1 MFTMTM
7 NKKLMAFGLL
17 VTGLFTAAMPATAQ
31 TLIVDQARIEQEAAA
46 FKDFRLQTQELR
58 TNINQLNNYIKQG
71 GALEQQAYELEKK
84 KAVIGPQKYEEELN
98 KLRQQNAQFQRALQQ
113 RQVIFNQLIQEF
125 GAQTERAQ
133 SPILREILTERKA
146 DLILPKRITLAN
158 GPGLDITTEVI
169 ERLDAV
175 LSTVDI
181 NVPDLTPEQP
191 AEGAAAQP
199 AAKK

>member
-191 AEGAAAQP
+191 AQGAAAQP
-199 AAKK
+199 AKK

>member
-1 MFTMTM
+1 MTM

>member
-17 VTGLFTAAMPATAQ
+17 VTGLFAAAVPATAQ

-199 AAKK
+199 AKK

>member
-1 MFTMTM
+1 MFAMKM
-7 NKKLMAFGLL
+7 NKKLMALGLL
-17 VTGLFTAAMPATAQ
+17 VTGLLTTAMSASAQ

-98 KLRQQNAQFQRALQQ
+98 KLRQQSAQFQRALQQ
-113 RQVIFNQLIQEF
+113 RQQIFNQLIQEF

-133 SPILREILTERKA
+133 APILREILTERKA

-181 NVPDLTPEQP
+181 NVPDLTPDETS
-191 AEGAAAQP
+191 AAAP
-199 AAKK
+199 VEKK

>member
-7 NKKLMAFGLL
+7 KKKLMAFGLL

-199 AAKK
+199 ANQ

>member
-1 MFTMTM
+1 MKM
-7 NKKLMAFGLL
+7 NKKLMTVGLL
-17 VTGLFTAAMPATAQ
+17 IAGLLTAAMPASAQ

-98 KLRQQNAQFQRALQQ
+98 KLRQQSAQFQRALQQ
-113 RQVIFNQLIQEF
+113 RQQIFNQLIQDF
-125 GAQTERAQ
+125 GAQFERAQ
-133 SPILREILTERKA
+133 DPIFREILAERKA
-146 DLILPKRITLAN
+146 DIIIPKRIRLAN

-169 ERLDAV
+169 ERIDAI
-175 LSTVDI
+175 LPTVDI
-181 NVPDLTPEQP
+181 NVPDLTPDQP
-191 AEGAAAQP
+191 AEGAAVPP
-199 AAKK
+199 AEKQ

>member
-7 NKKLMAFGLL
+7 KKKLMAFGLL

-146 DLILPKRITLAN
+146 DLILPKRITLVN

-199 AAKK
+199 AKK

>member
-1 MFTMTM
+1 MKM
-7 NKKLMAFGLL
+7 NKKLMTVGLL
-17 VTGLFTAAMPATAQ
+17 VAGLLTAAMPASAQ

-98 KLRQQNAQFQRALQQ
+98 KLRQQSAQFQRALQQ
-113 RQVIFNQLIQEF
+113 RQQIFNQLIQDF
-125 GAQTERAQ
+125 GAQFERAQ
-133 SPILREILTERKA
+133 DPIFREILAERKA
-146 DLILPKRITLAN
+146 DIIIPKRIRLAN

-169 ERLDAV
+169 ERIDAV
-175 LSTVDI
+175 LPTVDI
-181 NVPDLTPEQP
+181 NVPDLTPDQPAQGATQP
-191 AEGAAAQP
+191 AEKQ
-199 AAKK
+199 